1 MKCIEVRRDY
11 NDMRMEQY
19 NKIFFVQHN
28 EELELLFEIYHIS
41 INNNKNHDLI
51 LKIILIYI

>member
-1 MKCIEVRRDY
+1 
-11 NDMRMEQY
+11 MRMEQY